1 MHPPP
6 TISQPD
12 IHHAGPNYAES
23 QVAACPVVAD
33 DAVLLSDGTSLTQ
46 LQLHRMLPGRR
57 WVFSAQWQGQAV
69 FAKVFIGAQAE
80 RYAQRDAQGALWLAA
95 AGLTTPALLWQGQS
109 QYRKSQSGQAQV
121 LIYAAIPQADNV
133 QQVYTQSDAAQRAE
147 LIASVVRVLAQQH
160 AAGLVQTDLH
170 LKNFMLAH
178 GQVWSIDGDG
188 IRKKTLSRRAAYQQ
202 LSALIGKLA
211 VLEQQAWVGS
221 LLADYQQ
228 VRHWP
233 ADIDSG
239 QILAWAARD
248 KAAAVREYVDRKI
261 FRNCSDVVWQQTS
274 DFVLARNA
282 HVALADLS
290 PDTLETAMQAGKLLK
305 DGNTSTVVRS
315 RLMQLDMKT
324 QLDVVIKRYN
334 IKHLLHALGRSWRPS
349 RAAHSWSNAHR
360 LQYYGFLTPQPLAML
375 EKRFFGLR
383 GEAYFVSAVSAW
395 PDALTFFQTVQDHAL
410 RTEALRQLALTCY
423 QFYLLQISH
432 GDLKASNL
440 QLDAQGRVIVMDLD
454 SLQQH
459 RCGRRA
465 LRAHV
470 KDIRRL
476 LQNWK
481 DDTSLYNALLQSFQA
496 VYVDRT
502 PLTLA
507 GISI

>member
-6 TISQPD
+6 TTSQPYTS
-12 IHHAGPNYAES
+12 HADS
-23 QVAACPVVAD
+23 HVAACPVVTD
-33 DAVLLSDGTSLTQ
+33 GAVLLSDGTSLTQ
-46 LQLHRMLPGRR
+46 LQLHRILPGRR

-95 AGLTTPALLWQGQS
+95 AGLTTPALLWQGKS
-109 QYRKSQSGQAQV
+109 QNTKSQSGQAQV

-133 QQVYTQSDAAQRAE
+133 QQVYAQSDAGQRAG

-178 GQVWSIDGDG
+178 GQIWSIDGDG

-221 LLADYQQ
+221 LLAAYQQ

-248 KAAAVREYVDRKI
+248 KAAAVREYVERKI

-274 DFVLARNA
+274 GFVLARNA

-290 PDTLETAMQAGKLLK
+290 PESLEAAMQAGKLLK

-395 PDALTFFQTVQDHAL
+395 PDALTFFQTVQEHAL
-410 RTEALRQLALTCY
+410 RAEALRQLALTCY

-459 RCGRRA
+459 RCTRRA

>member
-1 MHPPP
+1 
-6 TISQPD
+6 
-12 IHHAGPNYAES
+12 
-23 QVAACPVVAD
+23 
-33 DAVLLSDGTSLTQ
+33 
-46 LQLHRMLPGRR
+46 
-57 WVFSAQWQGQAV
+57 
-69 FAKVFIGAQAE
+69 
-80 RYAQRDAQGALWLAA
+80 
-95 AGLTTPALLWQGQS
+95 LLWQGQS
-109 QYRKSQSGQAQV
+109 QSVQAQSGQAQV

-133 QQVYTQSDAAQRAE
+133 QQVYAQSDAGQRAG

-188 IRKKTLSRRAAYQQ
+188 IRKKTLTRRAAYQQ

-221 LLADYQQ
+221 LLAAYQQ

-248 KAAAVREYVDRKI
+248 KAAAVREYVERKI

-383 GEAYFVSAVSAW
+383 GEAYFVSAVSEW

-465 LRAHV
+465 MRAHV

-496 VYVDRT
+496 VYEDRT

>member
-1 MHPPP
+1 MHPLP
-6 TISQPD
+6 TTSHPD
-12 IHHAGPNYAES
+12 IHHADRQAE
-23 QVAACPVVAD
+23 ACPVVTD
-33 DAVLLSDGTSLTQ
+33 DAILLSDGASLTQ
-46 LQLHRMLPGRR
+46 LQVHRVLPGRR

-80 RYAQRDAQGALWLAA
+80 KYAQRDAQGALWLAA

-109 QYRKSQSGQAQV
+109 QRGQAQV
-121 LIYAAIPQADNV
+121 LIYAAIPQAENV
-133 QQVYTQSDAAQRAE
+133 QLAYAQGDAGQRMT
-147 LIASVVRVLAQQH
+147 LIDKVVRVLAQQH
-160 AAGLVQTDLH
+160 TAGLVQTDLH
-170 LKNFMLAH
+170 LKNFMLCKD
-178 GQVWSIDGDG
+178 QVWSIDGDG
-188 IRKKTLSRRAAYQQ
+188 IRQQALSKRAAYQQ

-211 VLEQQAWVGS
+211 VLEQQAWVAS
-221 LLADYQQ
+221 LLAAYQQ
-228 VRHWP
+228 VRLWP
-233 ADIDSG
+233 ADIDSS

-248 KAAAVREYVDRKI
+248 KAKAVRDYVERKI
-261 FRNCSDVVWQQTS
+261 FRNCSDVVWQQS
-274 DFVLARNA
+274 SSFVLARNA
-282 HVALADLS
+282 HVALPDLS
-290 PDTLETAMQAGKLLK
+290 PDALETAMQAGKLLK
-305 DGNTSTVVRS
+305 DGNTSTVVRA
-315 RLMQLDMKT
+315 RLQ

-334 IKHLLHALGRSWRPS
+334 IKHVLHALGRSWRPS
-349 RAAHSWSNAHR
+349 RAAQSWSNAHR

-383 GEAYFVSAVSAW
+383 GEAYFVSAISAW
-395 PDALTFFQTVQDHAL
+395 PDALTFFLTVQDDTL
-410 RTEALRQLALTCY
+410 RAEALRQLALTCY

-454 SLQQH
+454 SMQQH
-459 RCGRRA
+459 RCARRA

>member
-1 MHPPP
+1 MHPLQTTSHPY
-6 TISQPD
+6 TSHVDRQ
-12 IHHAGPNYAES
+12 A
-23 QVAACPVVAD
+23 AACPVVTD
-33 DAVLLSDGTSLTQ
+33 DAVILSDGASLTQ
-46 LQLHRMLPGRR
+46 LQVHRMLPGRR

-69 FAKVFIGAQAE
+69 FAKVFIGAQAGK
-80 RYAQRDAQGALWLAA
+80 YAQRDAQGALWLAA
-95 AGLTTPALLWQGQS
+95 AGLATPALLWQGQS
-109 QYRKSQSGQAQV
+109 QSGQAQSVQAQV
-121 LIYAAIPQADNV
+121 LIYAAIPEADNV
-133 QQVYTQSDAAQRAE
+133 QQVYAQSDAGQRAS

-211 VLEQQAWVGS
+211 VLEQQAWVAA
-221 LLADYQQ
+221 LLAAYQQ
-228 VRHWP
+228 ERLWP
-233 ADIDSG
+233 ADMDAR
-239 QILAWAARD
+239 QILDWAARD
-248 KAAAVREYVDRKI
+248 KAKAVREYVERKI
-261 FRNCSDVVWQQTS
+261 FRPCSDVLWQQTS
-274 DFVLARNA
+274 SFVLARNA

-290 PDTLETAMQAGKLLK
+290 PDSLETAMQSGKLLK

-324 QLDVVIKRYN
+324 PLDVVIKRYN

-383 GEAYFVSAVSAW
+383 GEAYFVSAVSAL
-395 PDALTFFQTVQDHAL
+395 PDALTFFYTVQDHAL

-440 QLDAQGRVIVMDLD
+440 QLDAQGQVIVMDLD
-454 SLQQH
+454 SMQQH
-459 RCGRRA
+459 RCARRA